1 MACRGKEC
9 GHSLAC
15 RRNSGHVRHL
25 RDDCQWCRPARLVAD
40 ASRVAKRAGRE
51 APAIHGGPDD
61 EKRRPLPGPFRHS
74 QDGRREIALQTR
86 NRPGGGLCDGWQP
99 CRQCGFVKL
108 RFVICLVMATP
119 ASALDLALPN
129 AVTAA
134 VETSDAASA
143 RLPEAPWSPDVVV
156 LGTEGAIRKTV
167 LKLPDAQWT
176 TLQLIMP
183 LRDKLEEAGYVQA
196 FSCADAECGGFD
208 FRFQLDLIGE
218 PDMYVD
224 LGNYRYLLM
233 RHSSNEPH
241 SVALVASP
249 TGSAGNIHITE
260 VSSARIPEMTPM
272 AEGAGPEAEEDADR
286 TAREPGTL
294 AASLM
299 ERGHV
304 VLDALEFG
312 SGSADLGNGPYP
324 VLAELAAWLLDN
336 PSARIVLVG
345 HTDSM
350 GSLETNTTLSRRRAE
365 AVAGRLIEAFG
376 IDPVRLEAAGAGYLS
391 PIESNLTEPGRT
403 ANRRVEAVL
412 ISVE

>member
-1 MACRGKEC
+1 MHHGGTDFEKLRPQAGPC
-9 GHSLAC
+9 
-15 RRNSGHVRHL
+15 RHL
-25 RDDCQWCRPARLVAD
+25 QGQRRQA
-40 ASRVAKRAGRE
+40 ASRERRAGDGPAAKRHPCEQHDFVRLALIIG
-51 APAIHGGPDD
+51 
-61 EKRRPLPGPFRHS
+61 LV
-74 QDGRREIALQTR
+74 IA
-86 NRPGGGLCDGWQP
+86 
-99 CRQCGFVKL
+99 
-108 RFVICLVMATP
+108 AP
-119 ASALDLALPN
+119 ASALEFALPN

-134 VETSDAASA
+134 IETSDAASV
-143 RLPEAPWSPDVVV
+143 RLPEAPWSPGTIVP
-156 LGTEGAIRKTV
+156 GTEGAIRKTV

-176 TLQLIMP
+176 TLQLIGP
-183 LRDKLEEAGYVQA
+183 LRDELEEAGYVQVFA
-196 FSCADAECGGFD
+196 CADAECGGFD

-233 RHSSNEPH
+233 RHPSNEPH

-249 TGSAGNIHITE
+249 TSSAGNIHVTE
-260 VSSARIPEMTPM
+260 VSSARFPEVEPG
-272 AEGAGPEAEEDADR
+272 AEDVETETEGDAGHAAQ
-286 TAREPGTL
+286 EPGTL

-365 AVAGRLIEAFG
+365 AVADRLIEAFG
-376 IDPVRLEAAGAGYLS
+376 IETSRLEAAGAGYLS
-391 PIESNLTEPGRT
+391 PIASNLTEAGRT

>member
-1 MACRGKEC
+1 MR
-9 GHSLAC
+9 LAL
-15 RRNSGHVRHL
+15 S
-25 RDDCQWCRPARLVAD
+25 
-40 ASRVAKRAGRE
+40 
-51 APAIHGGPDD
+51 
-61 EKRRPLPGPFRHS
+61 
-74 QDGRREIALQTR
+74 
-86 NRPGGGLCDGWQP
+86 
-99 CRQCGFVKL
+99 
-108 RFVICLVMATP
+108 ICLVAAAP
-119 ASALDLALPN
+119 ASALELALPN
-129 AVTAA
+129 SVTVA
-134 VETSDAASA
+134 VEESDAASV
-143 RLPEAPWSPDVVV
+143 RLPEAPWSPGTVVP
-156 LGTEGAIRKTV
+156 GTEGAIRKTV
-167 LKLPDAQWT
+167 LHLPGVQST
-176 TLQLIMP
+176 TLQLIAP
-183 LRDKLEEAGYVQA
+183 LRAKLEEAGYVQA
-196 FSCADAECGGFD
+196 FSCADAECGSFD

-233 RHSSNEPH
+233 RHPSNEPH

-249 TGSAGNIHITE
+249 TTNAGNVHITE
-260 VSSARIPEMTPM
+260 VSGARISET
-272 AEGAGPEAEEDADR
+272 GLEAEAVEPDTGEDADHG
-286 TAREPGTL
+286 TQKPGTL
-294 AASLM
+294 AAFLLK
-299 ERGHV
+299 RGHV

-376 IDPVRLEAAGAGYLS
+376 IDPSRLEAAGAGYLS
-391 PIESNLTEPGRT
+391 PIESNLTEAGRT

>member
-1 MACRGKEC
+1 MR
-9 GHSLAC
+9 LALFTC
-15 RRNSGHVRHL
+15 L
-25 RDDCQWCRPARLVAD
+25 FAA
-40 ASRVAKRAGRE
+40 
-51 APAIHGGPDD
+51 AP
-61 EKRRPLPGPFRHS
+61 
-74 QDGRREIALQTR
+74 
-86 NRPGGGLCDGWQP
+86 
-99 CRQCGFVKL
+99 V
-108 RFVICLVMATP
+108 
-119 ASALDLALPN
+119 SALELALPN

-134 VETSDAASA
+134 VETSDASSV
-143 RLPEAPWSPDVVV
+143 RLPDAPWSPDTVVP
-156 LGTEGAIRKTV
+156 GTEGAIRKTV

-176 TLQLIMP
+176 TLQLIAP
-183 LRDKLEEAGYVQA
+183 LRDKLEEAGYVQV

-208 FRFQLDLIGE
+208 FRFRLDLIGE

-233 RHSSNEPH
+233 RHPSNEPH

-249 TGSAGNIHITE
+249 TSSAGNIHVTE
-260 VSSARIPEMTPM
+260 VSSARFLEVKL
-272 AEGAGPEAEEDADR
+272 EPEAEEDANH
-286 TAREPGTL
+286 AIQEPGTL

-299 ERGHV
+299 KRGHV

-365 AVAGRLIEAFG
+365 AVAGRLTEAFG
-376 IDPVRLEAAGAGYLS
+376 IDPGRLEAAGAGYLS

-412 ISVE
+412 VSVE